1 MFNTGFLDS
10 VPRLRLPLSPLNFL
24 SGDAG
29 NGMSSPL
36 WLPFDRGLIVSR
48 KGLLSAHSF
57 ELRALLWAQPVA
69 NWPMPVGYQNSVFI
83 GVQQG
88 RILGYDLETGRESC
102 NISVVR
108 DGFLQAV
115 SEIGPVIRCQ
125 DGSRSWFEGFDWD
138 GRSLW
143 THSGF
148 GAVIST
154 PGILLVRE
162 NLGES
167 LAALD
172 GVSGNLLWR
181 FSAAKSGDR
190 GPSDISNE
198 ITGGLPSVTVVRER
212 VTVIVFDGRVFHLD
226 RRTGEMVAQ
235 GRTPVLGSYQV
246 TPESVFFANP
256 FCFSE
261 FDLMQMHEIHRL
273 EYKDEVKPLYG
284 KHVPTLNAF
293 CFSDESIIW
302 TAMHGALMGVSRE
315 NSARNRTTW
324 METREN
330 VLMPLAIPPL
340 IWGGCMYFR
349 QMAASE
355 ETPSGLICYGSS

>member
-1 MFNTGFLDS
+1 M
-10 VPRLRLPLSPLNFL
+10 
-24 SGDAG
+24 
-29 NGMSSPL
+29 
-36 WLPFDRGLIVSR
+36 
-48 KGLLSAHSF
+48 
-57 ELRALLWAQPVA
+57 
-69 NWPMPVGYQNSVFI
+69 
-83 GVQQG
+83 
-88 RILGYDLETGRESC
+88 
-102 NISVVR
+102 
-108 DGFLQAV
+108 
-115 SEIGPVIRCQ
+115 
-125 DGSRSWFEGFDWD
+125 
-138 GRSLW
+138 
-143 THSGF
+143 
-148 GAVIST
+148 
-154 PGILLVRE
+154 
-162 NLGES
+162 
-167 LAALD
+167 
-172 GVSGNLLWR
+172 
-181 FSAAKSGDR
+181 
-190 GPSDISNE
+190 
-198 ITGGLPSVTVVRER
+198 RER